1 LDGTLLK
8 ATRISGIKNFNK
20 NVNIFQTLSSAYTL
34 VSSMTAAY
42 ASVWKQDFGLVPVKV
57 ATWGPFV
64 LARFDDES
72 TEGDA
77 GDVVGDEWLG
87 SASKL
92 LSTNGIDTSL
102 PHICRREYIINC
114 NWKVHCL

>member
-1 LDGTLLK
+1 VCRHHASLLACGSGQKTCFQCPYHGWTYGLDGTLLK

-20 NVNIFQTLSSAYTL
+20 N
-34 VSSMTAAY
+34 
-42 ASVWKQDFGLVPVKV
+42 DFGLVPVKV

-102 PHICRREYIINC
+102 PHICRSFVTII
-114 NWKVHCL
+114 

>member
-1 LDGTLLK
+1 
-8 ATRISGIKNFNK
+8 
-20 NVNIFQTLSSAYTL
+20 
-34 VSSMTAAY
+34 
-42 ASVWKQDFGLVPVKV
+42 
-57 ATWGPFV
+57 V

-72 TEGDA
+72 TEGDV

-102 PHICRREYIINC
+102 PHICRSFVTII
-114 NWKVHCL
+114 

>member
-20 NVNIFQTLSSAYTL
+20 N
-34 VSSMTAAY
+34 
-42 ASVWKQDFGLVPVKV
+42 DFGLVPVKV

-64 LARFDDES
+64 LVRFDDES
-72 TEGDA
+72 TEGDV

-102 PHICRREYIINC
+102 PHICRSFVTII
-114 NWKVHCL
+114 